1 MDSVLRNFVDY
12 QDRLLAKVT
21 KRDEVIGLMFAGSA
35 ADLSRVDEHSDQ
47 DFFLIVK
54 DGAAERMRENL
65 DWLPNHEQILLAPRE
80 TEHGLKVVY
89 LDGTLLEFAI
99 FEDSELDQHIAPI
112 DNKVVL
118 DRTDITPR
126 IGKIAQK
133 AVPKPIAVE
142 TELELFL
149 SLIQIGVGRYR
160 RGEQIAAD
168 QHIKSYALEKLLG
181 LIREVTPVAGSRA
194 DSLNRFR
201 RFELDYPVLGK
212 RIQSAMR
219 LDAENCAREFVAI
232 AVELELAPNKIQAI
246 KEILKWQ

>member
-1 MDSVLRNFVDY
+1 MDAVLRNFIDY
-12 QDRLLAKVT
+12 QERLLAGVT
-21 KRDEVIGLMFAGSA
+21 ELDEVIGLMFAGSA

-47 DFFLIVK
+47 DFFLIVE
-54 DGAAERMRENL
+54 DGAAERMRKNL
-65 DWLPNHEQILLAPRE
+65 DWLPNHDQILLSPRE

-89 LDGTLLEFAI
+89 SDGTLLEFAI
-99 FEDSELDQHIAPI
+99 FEDSELDQHVAPI

-118 DRTDITPR
+118 DKKDITSR
-126 IGKIAQK
+126 IGKIAKK
-133 AVPKPIAVE
+133 AVPKPIAVD
-142 TELELFL
+142 TEVELFL

-181 LIREVTPVAGSRA
+181 LIREVKPVATSRA

-201 RFELDYPVLGK
+201 RFEFDYPLLGK

-219 LDAENCAREFVAI
+219 LDAENCAKEFVAI
-232 AVELELAPNKIQAI
+232 ALELELAPNKIQGI